1 MNKSRELA
9 RILSVIVLLGSTF
22 FQAKSQNPSNYYVEV
37 PKTFSGGLVGGA
49 SFSQVD
55 GDKFAGYFKVGVNA
69 GAILYARL
77 SHTFSVSMELL
88 YAQKGSRSNYNQNSS
103 SNKYTV
109 TDQRIN
115 LSYAEIPVLLNIYDK
130 HKSHVGMGFSY
141 AQLINADETI
151 KTNPESTYDQSKYPF
166 RKYDINF
173 IASANLHLFKGLYGN
188 LRFQYSVVPVRKN
201 VDYEFAR
208 SQQYNNLWVLRV
220 MYLF

>member
-1 MNKSRELA
+1 MNKSRKLG

-22 FQAKSQNPSNYYVEV
+22 FQAKAQNPTNYYIEV

-49 SFSQVD
+49 TFCQVD
-55 GDKFAGYFKVGVNA
+55 GDKFAGYFKIGVNA

-77 SHTFSVSMELL
+77 SNSFSVSMELL
-88 YAQKGSRSNYNQNSS
+88 YTQKGSKSNYNQNSS
-103 SNKYTV
+103 SNKLTV

-115 LSYAEIPVLLNIYDK
+115 LSYAEIPILLNIYDK

-151 KTNPESTYDQSKYPF
+151 KTSPVITYDQNQYPF
-166 RKYDINF
+166 KKSDINF
-173 IASANLHLFKGLYGN
+173 IASANLHLVKGLYAN
-188 LRFQYSVVPVRKN
+188 LRFQYSVVPVRKT

-208 SQQYNNLWVLRV
+208 SQQYNNMWVLRV